1 MGLLVNLVFVLP
13 IIFTSSI
20 SFINGFSFFRL
31 FKEKD
36 DYTLF
41 HISIIFV
48 SIGLMFIFFI
58 IPFIIPVDFCL
69 DCFLI
74 ANVVAW
80 IIFLEMGNAYFNAFL
95 NCVNAY
101 ERYTLPIFGGAIA
114 LAIFTAINSEIYLLI
129 DPIRI
134 EAVLYIAGF
143 ISIMYLLIMSY
154 NRVKLI
160 LIQFEGEELHM
171 LELTQRVFWI
181 GAICLCYTFLS
192 VVTWLDVVKWELID
206 WTVYLNVLL
215 YFGILLGMFIYS
227 KKLDW
232 DKIDIPSLLNILDS
246 PSSL

>member
-1 MGLLVNLVFVLP
+1 
-13 IIFTSSI
+13 
-20 SFINGFSFFRL
+20 
-31 FKEKD
+31 
-36 DYTLF
+36 
-41 HISIIFV
+41 
-48 SIGLMFIFFI
+48 
-58 IPFIIPVDFCL
+58 
-69 DCFLI
+69 
-74 ANVVAW
+74 
-80 IIFLEMGNAYFNAFL
+80 MGNAYFNAFL

-114 LAIFTAINSEIYLLI
+114 LAMFTAINSDIYLLI

-160 LIQFEGEELHM
+160 LVHFEGEELHM
-171 LELTQRVFWI
+171 
-181 GAICLCYTFLS
+181 
-192 VVTWLDVVKWELID
+192 
-206 WTVYLNVLL
+206 VLL